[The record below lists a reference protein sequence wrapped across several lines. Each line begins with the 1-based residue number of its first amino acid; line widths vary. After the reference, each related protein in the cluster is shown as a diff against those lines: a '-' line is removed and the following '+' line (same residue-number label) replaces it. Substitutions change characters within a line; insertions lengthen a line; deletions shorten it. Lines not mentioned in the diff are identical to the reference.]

1 MVPGFNQHDSKG
13 QDNLQIECCVKC
25 LIEDF
30 MTKKI
35 LITGFEPF
43 DNDFTN
49 PSGEW
54 IKWMETR
61 NIDKDVR
68 GVILPVTFA
77 GAFNKFKKIYDEF
90 CPDIVILTGLAK
102 NRTQLTIERIGINW
116 VDARI
121 PDNEGVTLSA
131 QKIDLKGPDGLF
143 TTLSIESVMKSVQ
156 NSGEAIKLSTS
167 AGEYV
172 CNDLLYKALCYTL
185 GRKTPVTF
193 IHLPGAD
200 NYDGIYLALE
210 SVIKDL

>member
-1 MVPGFNQHDSKG
+1 MVPGCNQHDSKG
-13 QDNLQIECCVKC
+13 QDNLQSEYCVKY
-25 LIEDF
+25 LIEEF

-49 PSGEW
+49 PSGDW

-61 NIDKDVR
+61 NTGKDVR
-68 GVILPVTFA
+68 GEILPVSFS
-77 GAFNKFKKIYDEF
+77 GAFNKFKKVYDEF

-102 NRTQLTIERIGINW
+102 NRAQLTIERIGINW

-121 PDNEGVTLSA
+121 PDNDGITLSA
-131 QKIDLKGPDGLF
+131 QKIDLRGPDGLF
-143 TTLSIESVMKSVQ
+143 TTLPIESVMKSAEA
-156 NSGEAIKLSTS
+156 SGHPMKLSTS

-172 CNDLLYKALCYTL
+172 CNDLLYKTLCYTL
-185 GRKTPVTF
+185 GRKIPVTF
-193 IHLPGAD
+193 VHLPGAD

-210 SVIKDL
+210 SVVKDL